1 MRWLDSIMDSMDMSL
16 CNLWET
22 VKDREAWCAT
32 VHEVTKSQTRL
43 SDWTT
48 KRFADLPNSN
58 SFFFLTTLISITIHL
73 VRKVC
78 QCIEAVK
85 FRVVGKTFSKFYLLL
100 ESSNLALGKQLF
112 SLKWQAHQDHYQENV
127 HQVPKWVSTIYQLF
141 FQIKMVLHERSG

>member
-1 MRWLDSIMDSMDMSL
+1 MPQSMRSQR
-16 CNLWET
+16 
-22 VKDREAWCAT
+22 VKHDLAT
-32 VHEVTKSQTRL
+32 EQQKGLQIFQIVIV
-43 SDWTT
+43 
-48 KRFADLPNSN
+48 
-58 SFFFLTTLISITIHL
+58 FFFLTTLISITIHL

-127 HQVPKWVSTIYQLF
+127 HQVPK
-141 FQIKMVLHERSG
+141 